1 MHKNS
6 VWKTCTYEYY
16 MDSKLVGFPIKFM
29 LDGREVISVKVPRR
43 RWVNQDFLN
52 GDILECTTVNFAY
65 EKGRNGLPKKECLPI
80 YQSFE
85 GLAKIDIK
93 KGILIDGQP
102 IKTL

>member
-1 MHKNS
+1 MKFLKTVSSIKN
-6 VWKTCTYEYY
+6 VRCTKTVYG
-16 MDSKLVGFPIKFM
+16 KLAHMNTIWILSL
-29 LDGREVISVKVPRR
+29 LDF
-43 RWVNQDFLN
+43 QN

>member
-1 MHKNS
+1 MSSIKN
-6 VWKTCTYEYY
+6 VQCTKTVYG
-16 MDSKLVGFPIKFM
+16 KLAHIKFM
-29 LDGREVISVKVPRR
+29 LDGREVTSVKVPRR

-85 GLAKIDIK
+85 GMAKIDIK
-93 KGILIDGQP
+93 KGILIDG
-102 IKTL
+102 